1 MKLVGM
7 GVLCALVLPIVGL
20 PLLAQDKP
28 FDYHSSSEMQQKA
41 EQTMAKAAAS
51 PGGSAGEKIATY
63 GDHAITIAA
72 RTKSGG
78 PEMHKQWTDVI
89 VVTGGQATLLIGGKI
104 IGEVAAEGGAPGE
117 KRGSDIAGGTT
128 QVVRKG
134 DIINIPAGTP
144 HWIKIAPG
152 DTFSYVNVKVKRD
165 S

>member
-1 MKLVGM
+1 MKLKLFGI
-7 GVLCALVLPIVGL
+7 GVLCALAL

-28 FDYHSSSEMQQKA
+28 FDYHSSAELQQKA
-41 EQTMAKAAAS
+41 QQTMAKEVAS
-51 PGGSAGEKIATY
+51 PGGSAGEKIASY

-78 PEMHKQWTDVI
+78 PEIHEQWTDVI
-89 VVTGGQATLLIGGKI
+89 MVTGGQATLLIGGTVV
-104 IGEVAAEGGAPGE
+104 GEVAAEDGALGE
-117 KRGSDIAGGTT
+117 KRGSDITGGTT
-128 QVVRKG
+128 QVVKKG

-152 DTFSYVNVKVKRD
+152 DDFSYVNVKVKRN